1 MDKNTEMLYNYKVYS
16 SKLVKFRDTKLR
28 AVKFTQSGSRG
39 KLLITFDQRGLIRF
53 HKIRGLKIL
62 QQHDF
67 SEPDQNLD
75 YIFTNQIETTRIEL
89 KHELQD
95 MIKPTTISQ
104 NASNPSED
112 PPENNQLY
120 ASKME
125 RLSDELSQDGGA
137 L

>member
-1 MDKNTEMLYNYKVYS
+1 MLYNYQVFS

-39 KLLITFDQRGLIRF
+39 KLLNTFDQRGLIRF

-67 SEPDQNLD
+67 TEPDQNLD

-112 PPENNQLY
+112 PPEG
-120 ASKME
+120 S
-125 RLSDELSQDGGA
+125 
-137 L
+137 